1 MNNDKDNKKNNIY
14 IIDLYQ
20 KLNEMTMDIE
30 HLIERLS
37 MVENEL
43 NNIIS
48 REKTIKHQRFY

>member
-14 IIDLYQ
+14 VIDLYQ

-48 REKTIKHQRFY
+48 REQTIKY